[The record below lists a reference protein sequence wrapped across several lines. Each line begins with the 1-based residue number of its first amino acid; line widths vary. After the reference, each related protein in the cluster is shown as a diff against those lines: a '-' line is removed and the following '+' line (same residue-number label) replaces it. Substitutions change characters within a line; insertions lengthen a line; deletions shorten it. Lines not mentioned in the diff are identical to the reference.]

1 MDSRELVLSTLEFR
15 NHTGIAPVDLWSLPW
30 ASMYQADWLNRVK
43 TDFPN
48 DIVTCPV
55 GQTVPSPTV
64 GDPYDGNDYVD
75 EWGVLFQSIQP
86 GAIGEVKNPIVT
98 GEDEWDTSRV
108 RFPDERLHID
118 RDAVNR
124 FCAGESRFVMGGC
137 CPRPFERLQF
147 LRGTQELYID
157 LMLEPAGMKEF
168 LQKLHGYFLKEMEA
182 WAKTDVDALM
192 YMDDAGSQKA
202 LLINPEVW
210 RQYFKPCYKDYIDLA
225 HAYGKKCFMHSDGY
239 ILSIYP
245 DLIEMGLDALNS
257 QLFCMGLDELEKY
270 AGKITFWGEIDRQ
283 NLLPHG
289 TTEDIDRAVRDVR
302 SRLWKNGGCI
312 AECEFGPGAKG
323 ENVYRVF
330 KTWRDLA
337 AE

>member
-225 HAYGKKCFMHSDGY
+225 HA
-239 ILSIYP
+239 
-245 DLIEMGLDALNS
+245 
-257 QLFCMGLDELEKY
+257 
-270 AGKITFWGEIDRQ
+270 
-283 NLLPHG
+283 
-289 TTEDIDRAVRDVR
+289 
-302 SRLWKNGGCI
+302 
-312 AECEFGPGAKG
+312 
-323 ENVYRVF
+323 
-330 KTWRDLA
+330 
-337 AE
+337 